1 MTDESLDNSKML
13 ALHPTA
19 PVGTIIKITNPMSN
33 KTTFAKVVGKYI
45 ENEATRDVIIV
56 VNKAT
61 ADLIGALDKRFQVT
75 IVYGVPNE

>member
-1 MTDESLDNSKML
+1 DESIDDNKML
-13 ALHPTA
+13 ALHRTA
-19 PVGTIIKITNPMSN
+19 PIGTIIKITNPMSN

-45 ENEATRDVIIV
+45 DNEATKDVIIV